1 MAHSAPPP
9 ASSAAASSSSS
20 SDELVAAALET
31 HRALS
36 RGLGRSVPL
45 AALQPACGARQFAA
59 FVAVYAAQPKRD
71 EEKTDR

>member
-1 MAHSAPPP
+1 MPHSAPPP
-9 ASSAAASSSSS
+9 APASSAASSSSE
-20 SDELVAAALET
+20 ELVAAALET

-71 EEKTDR
+71 EEETDR